1 VTTVGAPVVQRDFA
15 HTSSDSGALGLAC
28 DLPHLGVTLVQRLAN
43 ALANALGQVFP
54 NDVREATLNGVR
66 HMLGIESPAQQAL
79 LDERCAKGTGEVP
92 P

>member
-1 VTTVGAPVVQRDFA
+1 MYGLPLGEVGAQRAFCE
-15 HTSSDSGALGLAC
+15 GAAKGIAE
-28 DLPHLGVTLVQRLAN
+28 PLVQRLAN